1 MPTIIGDAYVD
12 IKARDGGFERE
23 VRRMAKTIK
32 DISIPVGADT
42 TQFSRDINRAL
53 NSIKPVDITV
63 GADTSSA
70 EKHMESFY
78 NNVEDVEVNV
88 FAETGP
94 FSDTMNTIFDDYKS
108 VVVHVDADASL
119 FDSLMDDLLDQD
131 LKLDISVGARA
142 TTYHDDMIDIVDGT
156 DEFDM
161 RVGAVDESFF
171 SDLIRIVQNTDQFDM
186 RIGAVDA
193 GFSAAIQEMVDSV
206 GDVDVDISADVSN
219 YRRAINEIRN
229 EEISVPVDVITNA
242 RESLNRIQEA
252 LSSEGDAYIRV
263 GLNTDSA
270 EFEFEEFK
278 KYLETREVRLRATI
292 SEEGSDA
299 FVESIQDSGVDVTVS
314 VSPDYESIAN
324 TIHLIQESLD
334 DNDFDVSV
342 NVNRSSTDTIRN
354 DLESSLNETATITAV
369 ANTLGAEAQLNF
381 ASRDRMT
388 RLLLDYDRRYGDR
401 TLNRLYNYL
410 YTKTNGMFRG
420 DRNPILQMFTGPD
433 VSRAMR
439 NFTISM
445 AGVINPSDVR
455 DQILN
460 IMTNFDSMAISA
472 STAATAIGGI
482 SQSLIT
488 AGGFAINLATDA
500 SKAVGII
507 AAAPAALSFGFA
519 SLKTWGWA
527 WQGITEAMAYDT
539 ESAMKAISKMPP
551 YMQEAAEYLHFF
563 SVGLQDAVSQAYWT
577 KMEDQVKSLIETISE
592 DLYDG
597 FYDMSDA
604 MADVSIGVV
613 RIIENFTT
621 SGGLTATFRNF
632 TEAIKE
638 GEGFVTNFVDVF
650 LKMTEAG
657 SIYLPQFTGWL
668 STLAEDFNEFM
679 TASIDSGAFDTWIR
693 EAVESIQDLSS
704 IVWDSLGI
712 FKELGDAAH
721 YAGIGGLQ
729 DLADGFR
736 AVHEWIKNPAV
747 FFRITDIFRDSAAG
761 FDAIAS
767 GFGDLASTLWDHS
780 DQISNTFVTASETI
794 GIFLEH
800 ISNALDNTTFFDSFD
815 ILVRG
820 VNEGVAQ
827 MGPGI
832 EDFTHILSGLMEMF
846 GETAIFLGEGFTIL
860 MGLLRDVF
868 DPIKEGFMSIHG
880 PMNEAF
886 QLLTSIIKGP
896 LVLMAETIGVLMKS
910 ISVIPVPLLA
920 LATGFLTLIGPSNT
934 FRMIWGKISGTK
946 FTPPRLD
953 AFRNGLASLNTSID
967 RTKGKLDGLFSS
979 GRGRDAV
986 GTIPMFD
993 PSRNGIRKFN
1003 ESVDASKT
1011 KVDNFARSTSITSA
1025 PPLFDI
1031 GKNGV
1036 VATGTEVDKTRG
1048 KVSALFNNSKTKIM
1062 DVASSG
1068 IGPVQTA
1075 VGKLSTSLRN
1085 IASGALGAIFN
1096 PAMLGMAALTAAIT
1110 VWQNI
1115 QNDIKVAK
1123 DLTDNLSKAFDP
1135 VSGKFKDTS
1144 EAASELKNS
1153 LKGTKGDYLFQDIAT
1168 SLEKMGVDVDKFSE
1182 NLVKMDRVSLDKLRG
1197 EVDAVRDQFAS
1208 DWGFNR
1214 VSNAVNSMSDEMVA
1228 ATGKTRE
1235 ELMKLNAFELNRLL
1249 DSMDRATDNIGGAQE
1264 AAVRLRD
1271 ALSEITTEV
1280 GGELWDYAESGAAS
1294 QGVIDALSRA
1304 NDQAVILD
1312 NNFKTIHSTTSSV
1325 AEKLTAMQSN
1335 MDMLS
1340 LDTSAWNDPME
1351 RMWATTK
1358 KNTDEFA
1365 KLKDALGDL
1374 DPSQLI
1380 TIESSLNG
1388 AQHAALN
1395 FSDGFGEASS
1405 QLNSVMKETSGAI
1418 KESFIESFDRARESG
1433 ESMSQA
1439 TKTALDSVKGSSDS
1453 LRESLANMGIPEE
1466 QINALFDTFGILEED
1481 LEKSIVVDEASKQ
1494 QAKRDIIEVE
1504 LAAQAFASGNYEAY
1518 LKFLTTDADDAMA
1531 QWLKGARSQ
1540 EEIKQR
1546 LSLDDHEARQLL
1558 ENLAVSEWPVQ
1569 AIMNM
1574 DTLETDQKLAQLTA
1588 RKVEIEGMVN
1598 VPGISPESK
1607 QALNDELDATK
1618 AAIDGLKGTPQVD
1631 VQIDE
1636 AKAKAE
1642 QFLADVASRSVDIKA
1657 NADSIPSDVM
1667 TKVQEA
1673 LVLSDSSAQIK
1684 FREEMS
1690 SVGINVPELTG
1701 SAAKEAESRALIT
1714 FKGSTEGLT
1723 EKITAGSTEAVN
1735 SANATIPPVKA
1746 DADTSA
1752 LSTKIPADATT
1763 AVANT
1768 NSTLP
1773 GIIPQLDTTPLF
1785 DSMNTAMN
1793 TISGTT
1799 AQMTVDGDNQ
1809 PVMGAVSEAAGAAG
1823 QGANFP
1829 INFDLGQL
1837 EHMRGVLRYYQNT
1850 TINVDAA
1857 VQMGGVEHLIGVLN
1871 ANQSRS
1877 INVSAVAN
1885 AGPVERLAGVIRSIP
1900 TRTVPVNAD
1909 VSSALSRVSTLTRQ
1923 INAVPNKQFSLTTN
1937 IGQALTDIQSVR
1949 SRIEA
1954 TPDKQFTLH
1963 TDIGQALTD
1972 IQSVRSRI
1980 EAVPDKE
1987 FTIRTD
1993 IGQVLTDIR
2002 TVVSRINAIPDKT
2015 FNISANTT
2023 SADNAINRLNNRTV
2037 SNKSHTITTYTRS
2050 VALAANGGMFSGGIQ
2065 TFANGGM
2072 SKAWKSIQMNSF
2084 AKGSE
2089 NHVAQIAKGGWPYR
2103 VWAEPET
2110 GGEAYIPLAQS
2121 KRSRST
2127 DILEQVAKHFGY
2139 SLVKNFASGGI
2150 LKSATKK
2157 SPGIQTF
2164 ARGGLTAAQRIAMA
2178 RDRYYGALSKDEGT
2192 AWETY
2197 AMRIEK
2203 MKAQYEMRALN
2214 ERLRAEERARNERLR
2229 KEERERHQAQ
2239 RKQDRERMQK
2249 QHEERRVAERARHEE
2264 QRKKERDRYEELRKQ
2279 ERERIQNQYKDQRER
2294 EKAQRAAN
2302 KVVQDRI
2309 KAEQKAARDKER
2321 AEQAAAREA
2330 DRVARERKRQLER
2343 AAKSGNQDAQK
2354 KLDEINQ
2361 KEKSFAD
2368 AVTGAFKSFSSAL
2381 DQKFGLTKELSPVQ
2395 STVQEMDSILRQAIR
2410 ENGSVNPLLAQ
2421 SAADVRKTLGPQD
2434 NMSSMWSKG
2443 VNYGLRE
2450 LNKNILADGTMLK
2463 SFTLRDLEAGF
2474 DRTSTRIEDAK
2485 RNLDGLYSAWEE
2497 VANSVYKVARD
2508 PFSLQNTLTLAEE
2521 TNKPISV
2528 EMLNKSAKAVIDRN
2542 IKFRGNLEKM
2552 REAGFPPALIR
2563 EVAELGAGQGILVA
2577 EELLRSA
2584 SPTQIAEL
2592 NKNYDLLNTT
2602 ALDLG
2607 GAVADSFYGAGISAG
2622 EGVYHGL
2629 IAQRDKIEEAATI
2642 LSNSLI
2648 GAFERALQIKSP
2660 SRVMRDR
2667 IGVQVP
2673 AGIAVGMVKG
2683 ISKIDTARGLMYNS
2697 ITKPPTLSSI
2707 QSKRDVLDLTA
2718 RGNNSAPTVQYNI
2731 VNNNP
2736 IAETPSQTLRK
2747 NNRELGLIGLN

>member
-23 VRRMAKTIK
+23 VRRIAKTIK

-42 TQFSRDINRAL
+42 TQFSRDINKAL

-70 EKHMESFY
+70 EKRMESFY

-142 TTYHDDMIDIVDGT
+142 ATYFDDMIDIVDGT
-156 DEFDM
+156 DELDI

-193 GFSAAIQEMVDSV
+193 GFSSAIQEMMDGV

-242 RESLNRIQEA
+242 RESLSRIQEA

-278 KYLETREVRLRATI
+278 KYLETREVKLRATI

-299 FVESIQDSGVDVTVS
+299 FVESIQDSGVDVAVS

-334 DNDFDVSV
+334 DNDFEVSV
-342 NVNRSSTDTIRN
+342 NVNKTSTDALRN
-354 DLESSLNETATITAV
+354 DLDETATITAV

-381 ASRDRMT
+381 ASRDRMA

-455 DQILN
+455 DQIVN
-460 IMTNFDSMAISA
+460 IMTNFDNMAIA
-472 STAATAIGGI
+472 AGTAATAIGGI

-500 SKAVGII
+500 SKSVGII

-539 ESAMKAISKMPP
+539 EGAMKAISKMPP
-551 YMQEAAEYLHFF
+551 YMQEAAEHLHFF

-613 RIIENFTT
+613 RVIENFTT

-638 GEGFVTNFVDVF
+638 GEGFVANFVDVF

-693 EAVESIQDLSS
+693 EAVEAIQDLSS

-736 AVHEWIKNPAV
+736 AVHEWIQNPAV

-846 GETAIFLGEGFTIL
+846 GETAMFLGEGFTIL
-860 MGLLRDVF
+860 MDLLRDVF
-868 DPIKEGFMSIHG
+868 DPIKDGFMSIHG

-896 LVLMAETIGVLMKS
+896 LVLLAETIGVLMKS

-953 AFRNGLASLNTSID
+953 AFRNGLASLNTGID
-967 RTKGKLDGLFSS
+967 RAKGKLDGLFSR

-986 GTIPMFD
+986 GTLPMFD

-1011 KVDNFARSTSITSA
+1011 KVDNFSRSTAITSA

-1036 VATGTEVDKTRG
+1036 VTTGTEIDKTRG
-1048 KVSALFNNSKTKIM
+1048 KISTLVNNSKTKIM

-1075 VGKLSTSLRN
+1075 VGKLGKSLKN

-1096 PAMLGMAALTAAIT
+1096 PAMLGMAALTAAVT
-1110 VWQNI
+1110 FWQNY
-1115 QNDIKVAK
+1115 QEGIKQAKEFVNQFTEAWDPVTGKIKDVDSQVDVMLTRFDEMSVGRVWGKFSDTLEKIGIDAK
-1123 DLTDNLSKAFDP
+1123 DLATKFAELDN
-1135 VSGKFKDTS
+1135 
-1144 EAASELKNS
+1144 
-1153 LKGTKGDYLFQDIAT
+1153 
-1168 SLEKMGVDVDKFSE
+1168 
-1182 NLVKMDRVSLDKLRG
+1182 VSLDRISGNIDHVHSSFAKFSNQNPFT
-1197 EVDAVRDQFAS
+1197 AVKK
-1208 DWGFNR
+1208 
-1214 VSNAVNSMSDEMVA
+1214 AVAEMSDELVA
-1228 ATGKTRE
+1228 MTGLSRE
-1235 ELMKLNAFELNRLL
+1235 ELEKLDGWTFSQTIDGLDEISDGMVEGAENA
-1249 DSMDRATDNIGGAQE
+1249 IK
-1264 AAVRLRD
+1264 LRD
-1271 ALSEITTEV
+1271 ALNEITTEV

-1351 RMWATTK
+1351 RMWAATK
-1358 KNTDEFA
+1358 KNTDEFG
-1365 KLKDALGDL
+1365 KLKEALGDL
-1374 DPSQLI
+1374 DPSQI
-1380 TIESSLNG
+1380 VSIESSFEG

-1395 FSDGFGEASS
+1395 FSDGFGEVSS
-1405 QLNSVMKETSGAI
+1405 KLNTVMKETSGAI
-1418 KESFIESFDRARESG
+1418 KESFIESFDRARDSG

-1453 LRESLANMGIPEE
+1453 LRESLANMGIPDE

-1531 QWLKGARSQ
+1531 QWLKGARSH

-1574 DTLETDQKLAQLTA
+1574 DTLETDQKIQQLTV

-1618 AAIDGLKGTPQVD
+1618 AAIDGLKGTPQLD
-1631 VQIDE
+1631 VQTDE

-1642 QFLADVASRSVDIKA
+1642 QFLADVASRSVDVKA

-1673 LVLSDSSAQIK
+1673 LALSDSSAQIK

-1690 SVGINVPELTG
+1690 SVGINVPELAG

-1735 SANATIPPVKA
+1735 SANTTIPPVKA
-1746 DADTSA
+1746 DVDTSN
-1752 LSTKIPADATT
+1752 LSTKIPADAST
-1763 AVANT
+1763 AVANA

-1773 GIIPQLDTTPLF
+1773 GIIPKLETTPLF
-1785 DSMNTAMN
+1785 DSMNSAMN

-1809 PVMGAVSEAAGAAG
+1809 PVMGAVTEAAGAAG

-1837 EHMRGVLRYYQNT
+1837 EHMRGVLSYYQNT
-1850 TINVDAA
+1850 TINIDAA
-1857 VQMGGVEHLIGVLN
+1857 VRMGGVEHLIGVLN
-1871 ANQSRS
+1871 ANQSRT
-1877 INVSAVAN
+1877 INVSTAVN
-1885 AGPVERLAGVIRSIP
+1885 AGPAEHLAGVIRNIP

-1909 VSSALSRVSTLTRQ
+1909 VSSALSRVSTLTGQ

-1937 IGQALTDIQSVR
+1937 IGQALTDIQTVR
-1949 SRIEA
+1949 TRIEA
-1954 TPDKQFTLH
+1954 TPDKQFTLR

-2023 SADNAINRLNNRTV
+2023 SADNAINRLNNRSV
-2037 SNKSHTITTYTRS
+2037 SDKSHTITTYTRT
-2050 VALAANGGMFSGGIQ
+2050 VARAANGGMFSGGVQ

-2150 LKSATKK
+2150 LKAATKK

-2178 RDRYYGALSKDEGT
+2178 RDRYYGSLSKDEGT

-2214 ERLRAEERARNERLR
+2214 ERLRAEERARHERLR

-2239 RKQDRERMQK
+2239 REQDRERMQK

-2264 QRKKERDRYEELRKQ
+2264 QRKKERARHEELREQ
-2279 ERERIQNQYKDQRER
+2279 ERERIQKQYKDQRER
-2294 EKAQRAAN
+2294 EKAQRAAD
-2302 KVVQDRI
+2302 KVVQDKL

-2343 AAKSGNQDAQK
+2343 AAKAGNQDAQK

-2368 AVTGAFKSFSSAL
+2368 AVTGAFNSFSTAL
-2381 DQKFGLTKELSPVQ
+2381 TQKFGLTKELSPVQ
-2395 STVQEMDSILRQAIR
+2395 SSVQEMDSILRKAIR

-2485 RNLDGLYSAWEE
+2485 RHLDGLYSAWEE

-2508 PFSLQNTLTLAEE
+2508 PFSLQNTLTLAQE

-2528 EMLNKSAKAVIDRN
+2528 EMLNKSAKAVINRN

-2592 NKNYDLLNTT
+2592 SKNYDLLNTT

-2642 LSNSLI
+2642 LSKALI

-2683 ISKIDTARGLMYNS
+2683 ISKIDTARDLMYNS

-2747 NNRELGLIGLN
+2747 NNRQLGLIGLN